1 LIIDDFLASGATIL
15 GLVRLAQTA
24 GAVIVGIG
32 ALVEKVFEGGRDKLT
47 SLNIPVESLAAIANM
62 DGDTIS
68 FQ

>member
-1 LIIDDFLASGATIL
+1 DFLGSGATIL

-32 ALVEKVFEGGRDKLT
+32 VLVEKVFEGGREKLAP
-47 SLNIPVESLAAIANM
+47 LGVQVESLAAIERM
-62 DGDTIS
+62 EGDTIS